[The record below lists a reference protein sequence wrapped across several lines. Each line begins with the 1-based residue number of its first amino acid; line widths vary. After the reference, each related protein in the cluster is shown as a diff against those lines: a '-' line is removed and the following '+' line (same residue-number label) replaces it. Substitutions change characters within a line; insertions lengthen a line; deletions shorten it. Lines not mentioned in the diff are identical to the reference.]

1 MKSRRACAMPLIT
14 RVRGN
19 LVSILV
25 LLPLAL
31 LLLLLL
37 LLLLS
42 LCCYYCYFDLH
53 YYYQL
58 PTYHLL
64 IHMSSPS
71 LQLGCRLAFPTSY
84 LGDISPWRNQSS
96 GGWPSIALIGKC
108 YRNMWEVILGIL
120 EVLPRCPCG
129 FLHGTYPATFM
140 AGVLNILRV
149 FQIHVL
155 QVNTHLGLLLL
166 PCNYVE

>member
-1 MKSRRACAMPLIT
+1 MPLIT
-14 RVRGN
+14 RVRRN
-19 LVSILV
+19 SVLILV

-42 LCCYYCYFDLH
+42 LCCYYCYFYLH

-71 LQLGCRLAFPTSY
+71 LQLGYRLAFPTSY
-84 LGDISPWRNQSS
+84 LGDISPRRNQSS
-96 GGWPSIALIGKC
+96 GGWPSIALHRKLLQKHMGG
-108 YRNMWEVILGIL
+108 YLRNSRGVALMPLWLFTWYLPSHVHGRGTKYSESVSNPCTPSQYPLGFAFIA
-120 EVLPRCPCG
+120 V
-129 FLHGTYPATFM
+129 
-140 AGVLNILRV
+140 
-149 FQIHVL
+149 
-155 QVNTHLGLLLL
+155 
-166 PCNYVE
+166 